1 MADQLQVDIQNMTA
15 EEVTNALLAQQIRAH
30 HFRGAENNAILID
43 MLIKINQ
50 HFQNLKRDLEVIRDE
65 IRTVIIANEP
75 HGNDDEIAGIEFE
88 DMEADIAIGADSPR
102 SIDSSS
108 GSDISRL
115 ICDSDLDSDDSQPDI
130 IELSDDS
137 SEDES
142 IAQLAAKYR
151 TLKEK

>member
-30 HFRGAENNAILID
+30 HFRGADNAILYE
-43 MLIKINQ
+43 MLIKVNQ

-88 DMEADIAIGADSPR
+88 DLQADISIGADSPR

-108 GSDISRL
+108 GSDISGL

-130 IELSDDS
+130 IEVTDDS

>member
-15 EEVTNALLAQQIRAH
+15 EEVTNALLAQRIKAH
-30 HFRGAENNAILID
+30 HFRGADNAILID
-43 MLIKINQ
+43 MLIKVNQ

-88 DMEADIAIGADSPR
+88 DMEADIPIGADSPR

-130 IELSDDS
+130 IELTDDS

>member
-1 MADQLQVDIQNMTA
+1 MADQLQADIQNMTA

-30 HFRGAENNAILID
+30 HFRGADNALLID

-50 HFQNLKRDLEVIRDE
+50 HFQNFKRDLEVIRDE

-88 DMEADIAIGADSPR
+88 DMEADISIGADSPR

-115 ICDSDLDSDDSQPDI
+115 LCDSDLDSDDSQPDI
-130 IELSDDS
+130 IEVTNDS

>member
-1 MADQLQVDIQNMTA
+1 MADQLQADIQNMTA
-15 EEVTNALLAQQIRAH
+15 EEVTNALLAQRIRAH
-30 HFRGAENNAILID
+30 QFRGADNALLID

-50 HFQNLKRDLEVIRDE
+50 HFQNFKRDLEVIRDE

-88 DMEADIAIGADSPR
+88 DMEADISIGADSPR

-115 ICDSDLDSDDSQPDI
+115 LCDSDLDSDDSQPDI
-130 IELSDDS
+130 IEVTDDS

>member
-1 MADQLQVDIQNMTA
+1 MADQLQADIQNMTA

-30 HFRGAENNAILID
+30 HFRGADNALLVD

-65 IRTVIIANEP
+65 IRTVIVANEP

-108 GSDISRL
+108 ESDISRL

-130 IELSDDS
+130 IEVTDDS

-151 TLKEK
+151 TLKEN

>member
-30 HFRGAENNAILID
+30 HFRGADNAILYD
-43 MLIKINQ
+43 MLIKVNQ

-65 IRTVIIANEP
+65 IRTVIVANEP

-108 GSDISRL
+108 ESDISRL

-130 IELSDDS
+130 IEVTDDS
-137 SEDES
+137 SEDET